1 MYFTISKIVIRE
13 LSPVDYH
20 LISRDYL
27 ISQNLINDPLA
38 HIFAAMWEGEII
50 GIVTVYN
57 YHPGCC
63 IISKLYVE
71 PMFQGHGIGEVLLD
85 TADRFCRTNSMN
97 VLRCAVDDDSCD
109 VQKISKLFKR
119 LGWRALGIDHNYYRM
134 QIKNISNTFLGKHTV
149 GSVLNAPNVI
159 VKRMSETSEDE
170 YNTLNKYIK
179 EIPHS
184 LRPDI
189 MSNSIIK
196 ELSLYLLKDGNVIGW
211 ISTTKKEEKEICIEN
226 IYVKYEYRNS
236 GYGITL
242 MTALMNIILSDDI
255 QFKYISYFTNDKD
268 ASIKRM
274 YNLLFGKYIDEQI
287 NHYNFEKRYDV

>member
-85 TADRFCRTNSMN
+85 TTDRFCRTNSMN

-109 VQKISKLFKR
+109 VQKISKLFK
-119 LGWRALGIDHNYYRM
+119 N
-134 QIKNISNTFLGKHTV
+134 KTN
-149 GSVLNAPNVI
+149 NV
-159 VKRMSETSEDE
+159 T
-170 YNTLNKYIK
+170 
-179 EIPHS
+179 
-184 LRPDI
+184 
-189 MSNSIIK
+189 
-196 ELSLYLLKDGNVIGW
+196 
-211 ISTTKKEEKEICIEN
+211 
-226 IYVKYEYRNS
+226 
-236 GYGITL
+236 
-242 MTALMNIILSDDI
+242 
-255 QFKYISYFTNDKD
+255 YF
-268 ASIKRM
+268 
-274 YNLLFGKYIDEQI
+274 Y
-287 NHYNFEKRYDV
+287 